1 MKIIKIQEQSKRKL
15 ESEIDE
21 FKLETGK
28 QRKQISYLER
38 ERDRLAEEELDLT
51 NKIETLMED
60 IRYKKVE
67 YFWETKVLISKV
79 TYIACC

>member
-60 IRYKKVE
+60 IRYKKVK